1 MRLIRLPVLRRGMT
15 VWDRDRLPLEEIK
28 RRFAAAQES
37 MKSKGLY
44 ALVIY
49 GDLDKPGHVT
59 YLTNFVVF
67 EPRQPA
73 LLLLP
78 ATGEMQLMIKTSS
91 RDILWIKDYT
101 FPNVVSSSDL
111 AASLEAY
118 VKGNLSTNGRR
129 IGFVGARLIMPYYLY
144 DGIKKIFTGSQ
155 VENCDDLLFELRR
168 RKSSVERAIMN
179 EGLQKLERQLR
190 QVLKEL
196 TTDTMQNNFMARLEY
211 RLRLEGCQDV
221 DILIKGSGST
231 LLKEG
236 DLVSCYVAVQYL
248 GYWTEKSLSFVM
260 GRSSDEYRKSYQNAY
275 ESLQQTL
282 EKVKPGVW
290 AKGLAPGLEFGKYG
304 WGQGMGTDREEA
316 PFFSKG
322 DEELR
327 EGDVLSLRVSVSP
340 NKTGDIFLTQMV
352 TVAKA
357 GYQMLGEPAPPEL
370 LVV

>member
-1 MRLIRLPVLRRGMT
+1 MRLIRLPVLRRGIA
-15 VWDRDRLPLEEIK
+15 VWDRDRLPLEEIN
-28 RRFAAAQES
+28 RRIAAAQES
-37 MKSKGLY
+37 MKSKELY

-67 EPRQPA
+67 EPRMPA

-78 ATGEMQLMIKTSS
+78 ATGEMQIMIKVSS
-91 RDILWIKDYT
+91 RDILWVRDYT
-101 FPNVVSSSDL
+101 FPHAVSSSDL
-111 AASLEAY
+111 AASLDKY
-118 VKGNLSTNGRR
+118 VKANLPSSGRR
-129 IGFVGARLIMPYYLY
+129 IGFVGARLMPYYLY
-144 DGIKKIFTGSQ
+144 NGIKKSFAGSH

-168 RKSSVERAIMN
+168 RKSSVEQAIMN
-179 EGLQKLERQLR
+179 EGLQKLESQLR

-196 TTDTMQNNFMARLEY
+196 TTDTMQNNFAARLDY
-211 RLRLEGCQDV
+211 RLRLERCQDI

-231 LLKEG
+231 LLKDG

-260 GRSSDEYRKSYQNAY
+260 GRSSDEYGKSYQNAY

-282 EKVKPGVW
+282 EKVKPGVR
-290 AKGLAPGLEFGKYG
+290 AKSIAPGLEFAKYG

-316 PFFSKG
+316 PFLAKE

-327 EGDVLSLRVSVSP
+327 EGDVLSLRVSVSL

-352 TVAKA
+352 TVTKA
-357 GYQMLGEPAPPEL
+357 GYQLVGEPTPPEL